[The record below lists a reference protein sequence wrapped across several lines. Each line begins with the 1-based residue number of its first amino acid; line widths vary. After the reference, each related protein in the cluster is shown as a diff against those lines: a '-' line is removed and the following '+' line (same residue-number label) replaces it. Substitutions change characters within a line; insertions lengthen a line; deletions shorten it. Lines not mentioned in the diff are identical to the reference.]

1 MEPDN
6 MDTPKQESKK
16 KEKKKTKAQQVP
28 SPITNE
34 QLTELIKDALAVQ
47 VKRQVKRK
55 KTQDELEAM
64 VATCEE
70 FMNSF
75 IILGYDFDG
84 NPVEPII
91 VAHSQQEA
99 DSLGSY
105 LNKFISSQIQK
116 HGG

>member
-6 MDTPKQESKK
+6 METPKQEPKK

-28 SPITNE
+28 QPITNE
-34 QLTELIKDALAVQ
+34 QLSDLIKDALAIQ
-47 VKRQVKRK
+47 FRKQLQRK
-55 KTQDELEAM
+55 KSKDELEAM

-84 NPVEPII
+84 NAVDPIV

-99 DSLGSY
+99 DSLGAY
-105 LNKFISSQIQK
+105 LNKFISSQIQRQ
-116 HGG
+116 GS